1 MAGPR
6 TPSARRFAPSAPG
19 LCPAWWP
26 VYKVT
31 FDMPLRLAVGERAMA
46 IAGRLQ
52 DILFRLMD
60 DGGPVAVQVV
70 FLSG

>member
-1 MAGPR
+1 
-6 TPSARRFAPSAPG
+6 
-19 LCPAWWP
+19 
-26 VYKVT
+26 VT